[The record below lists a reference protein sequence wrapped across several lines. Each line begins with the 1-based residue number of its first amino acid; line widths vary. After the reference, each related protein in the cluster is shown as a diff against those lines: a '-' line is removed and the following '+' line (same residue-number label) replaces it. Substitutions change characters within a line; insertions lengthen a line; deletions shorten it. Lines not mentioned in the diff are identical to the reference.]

1 MRSRRA
7 FRIGAVLVAVVA
19 AVGLAGP
26 AQAATNDGKSAKS
39 TGCATTA
46 KTVATATMRSPYDNS
61 KFGTIELIY
70 STSCRTTWA
79 RITSVHPIQSSS
91 PSQRDWNDAWATIT
105 RNSDGKHYSCQVAVG
120 QTSCVTAM
128 VNDAGVSS
136 FASGWGDD
144 GEYMGIEARTKNY

>member
-79 RITSVHPIQSSS
+79 RITTVTKITKG
-91 PSQRDWNDAWATIT
+91 WNDASATIT
-105 RNSDGKHYSCQVAVG
+105 RNSDGRSYSCRVQPG
-120 QTSCVTAM
+120 STSCVTAM

>member
-26 AQAATNDGKSAKS
+26 AQAATNDGKSATS
-39 TGCATTA
+39 TGCAKTA

-61 KFGTIELIY
+61 KFGTIELLY

-79 RITSVHPIQSSS
+79 RITTVSKISTG
-91 PSQRDWNDAWATIT
+91 WNDAWATIT
-105 RNSDGKHYSCQVAVG
+105 RNSDGKHYSCQVPAG
-120 QTSCVTAM
+120 KTSCVTAM

-144 GEYMGIEARTKNY
+144 GVYMGIEARTKNY